1 MKNKR
6 KQKIDK
12 HNEVESEM
20 LKAKD
25 VKQNVKKENQKLKS
39 DEKQVK
45 AKSKQTYITKS
56 KTKCGG
62 KLSKKKIKT

>member
-1 MKNKR
+1 
-6 KQKIDK
+6 
-12 HNEVESEM
+12 M
-20 LKAKD
+20 LKAKN
-25 VKQNVKKENQKLKS
+25 VKQNVEKENQKLKS